1 LRVDYTQ
8 PTPTIKLAGQ
18 IAFDSTSEL
27 GQVQDFISHLLIGT
41 NREIGD
47 ITGDGSV
54 DIQDLS
60 ILMNDWLRGNSMADI
75 APPPD
80 GDGIVNLNDYAI
92 MAENWMIT
100 IDN

>member
-1 LRVDYTQ
+1 
-8 PTPTIKLAGQ
+8 
-18 IAFDSTSEL
+18 
-27 GQVQDFISHLLIGT
+27 
-41 NREIGD
+41 
-47 ITGDGSV
+47 V
-54 DIQDLS
+54 DIQDIS